1 MGQFLRT
8 KPTQIIMLRFVVL
21 AVAVAAEAD
30 PQVAYANG
38 LGYGHAYAGFAGYP
52 TAYGGYAAP
61 AYAGYAAA
69 APVAAVAAPVAA
81 PAVTYGTPV
90 AHGLGLPEA
99 ATYVAPPVRTV
110 AEAPIVEQVV
120 EPVEQWGYKVAY

>member
-1 MGQFLRT
+1 M
-8 KPTQIIMLRFVVL
+8 
-21 AVAVAAEAD
+21 
-30 PQVAYANG
+30 G

-52 TAYGGYAAP
+52 T

-99 ATYVAPPVRTV
+99 PTYVAPPVRTV
-110 AEAPIVEQVV
+110 AEAPIVEQVPPIKPSRHFV
-120 EPVEQWGYKVAY
+120 LFVSFCLIFRSLSPSSS

>member
-21 AVAVAAEAD
+21 AVADAD

-38 LGYGHAYAGFAGYP
+38 LGYGHAYAGFAGAYP
-52 TAYGGYAAP
+52 TAYAGYAAP
-61 AYAGYAAA
+61 AYAAPAYAA
-69 APVAAVAAPVAA
+69 APVAPVAHAVPA
-81 PAVTYGTPV
+81 PYVGTPV

-99 ATYVAPPVRTV
+99 ATYVAPPVRAV
-110 AEAPIVEQVV
+110 AEAPIV
-120 EPVEQWGYKVAY
+120 

>member
-1 MGQFLRT
+1 M
-8 KPTQIIMLRFVVL
+8 
-21 AVAVAAEAD
+21 
-30 PQVAYANG
+30 AYANG
-38 LGYGHAYAGFAGYP
+38 LAYGHAYAGFAGAYP
-52 TAYGGYAAP
+52 TAYAGYAAP

-69 APVAAVAAPVAA
+69 APVAAAAAPVVAAAPVAHAVPA
-81 PAVTYGTPV
+81 PYVGTPV

-110 AEAPIVEQVV
+110 AEAPIVEQVLSFNVRFLRIFIILYFQVV